1 MLEFGDID
9 GEFDSALRAIE
20 PGKAVGDIEDGLAVG
35 ARQLDLRRIDAV
47 RLHMRRRRMRMRRRG
62 SRRKRQRRLERR
74 SHGQGFRLV
83 VVVVVVVGPT
93 HELRR
98 QHLGQVA
105 GGADELRDSRCNCED
120 RAAAGATHLN
130 TSGGGG
136 SRRRRRAGRRRR
148 RRRRRLSHGG
158 IRSGGG
164 GGR

>member
-1 MLEFGDID
+1 MLELGDID

-47 RLHMRRRRMRMRRRG
+47 GLHVRRRRMRMRRRG

-105 GGADELRDSRCNCED
+105 GGADELRDSRCNRED

-148 RRRRRLSHGG
+148 RRRRLSHGG